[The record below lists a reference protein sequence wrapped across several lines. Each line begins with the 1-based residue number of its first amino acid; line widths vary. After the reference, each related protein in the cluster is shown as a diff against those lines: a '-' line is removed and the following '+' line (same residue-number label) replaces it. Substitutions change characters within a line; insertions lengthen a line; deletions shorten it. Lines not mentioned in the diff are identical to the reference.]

1 MKRLAISAF
10 ALALAAGFAGLVQ
23 AQSNSSPN
31 TRVVCEDVQVRE
43 THTNDPNRITG
54 TAIGAVAG
62 GVVGNQ
68 IGGGRGRTLA
78 TVGGAVAG
86 GVVGNQVQRN
96 NQNNNA
102 TVRTERRC
110 REVQQ

>member
-1 MKRLAISAF
+1 MKTLAISAF
-10 ALALAAGFAGLVQ
+10 ALALTMGFTSLVQ
-23 AQSNSSPN
+23 AQSNSSQN
-31 TRVVCEDVQVRE
+31 TRVVCEDVQV
-43 THTNDPNRITG
+43 TQNNTSDPNRITG

>member
-1 MKRLAISAF
+1 MKRLAICAF
-10 ALALAAGFAGLVQ
+10 ALALATGLAGLVQ
-23 AQSNSSPN
+23 AQSTLAQN
-31 TRVVCEDVQVRE
+31 TRVVCEDVQVRQ
-43 THTNDPNRITG
+43 TNTNDPNRITG

-86 GVVGNQVQRN
+86 GAVGNRVQRN

-102 TVRTERRC
+102 TVTTERHC
-110 REVQQ
+110 REVRQ

>member
-1 MKRLAISAF
+1 MKKQLIGAVV
-10 ALALAAGFAGLVQ
+10 LALSMGFAGLVQ
-23 AQSNSSPN
+23 AQNS
-31 TRVVCEDVQVRE
+31 RVVCEDVQV
-43 THTNDPNRITG
+43 TQNNTSDPNRITG

-86 GVVGNQVQRN
+86 GVVGNRVQRN
-96 NQNNNA
+96 NQNNNS
-102 TVRTERRC
+102 TVTTERRC
-110 REVQQ
+110 HTVQS

>member
-1 MKRLAISAF
+1 MKGQAIGAV
-10 ALALAAGFAGLVQ
+10 ALMLSIGFVSVVQ
-23 AQSNSSPN
+23 AQNS
-31 TRVVCEDVQVRE
+31 RVVCEDVQVRQ
-43 THTNDPNRITG
+43 TNTNDPNRVTG

-86 GVVGNQVQRN
+86 GVVGNRVQRN
-96 NQNNNA
+96 NQNNNS
-102 TVRTERRC
+102 TVTTERRC
-110 REVQQ
+110 HTVQ